1 MSGRIF
7 LFLLLATVSAA
18 AQIDPVTQSI
28 DTSSSI
34 GAFPKSRLN
43 TDAAA
48 PQNYPGSSIVS
59 VAALSIPARAR
70 KEFNKGNEAL
80 QRQDFAQ
87 ARQLLGKAV
96 SLYPQFAGAYN
107 NLAVV
112 FAHLGDHERE
122 REALQKALD
131 LNDHFEL
138 AYLNWGRMEIGNSN
152 FADAESA
159 LSKASA
165 LDQNDSNATIL
176 LAYSQFM
183 QGHLQAAIASSRRAH
198 NLGNPHAF
206 AHRIAAR
213 GFVQLG
219 QPDRAVEELS
229 LAMEEDPAGHQ
240 GSEARKEVEQL
251 RAFSR

>member
-7 LFLLLATVSAA
+7 LFLLLATVSAG
-18 AQIDPVTQSI
+18 AQVDVTQSI
-28 DTSSSI
+28 DTSPSVV
-34 GAFPKSRLN
+34 AFPKSRLN
-43 TDAAA
+43 TDAVE

-59 VAALSIPARAR
+59 VVALSIPDRAR
-70 KEFNKGNEAL
+70 KEFIKGNEAL
-80 QRQDFAQ
+80 QRRDFVQ
-87 ARQLLGKAV
+87 ARDRLTKAV

-107 NLAVV
+107 NLAVA

-138 AYLNWGRMEIGNSN
+138 AYLNWGRMEIASSN
-152 FADAESA
+152 FAGAESA

-176 LAYSQFM
+176 LAYSQLM
-183 QGHLQAAIASSRRAH
+183 QGHLQTAIASSQTAH
-198 NLGNPHAF
+198 KLGKPHAF

-240 GSEARKEVEQL
+240 GTEARKEMEQL